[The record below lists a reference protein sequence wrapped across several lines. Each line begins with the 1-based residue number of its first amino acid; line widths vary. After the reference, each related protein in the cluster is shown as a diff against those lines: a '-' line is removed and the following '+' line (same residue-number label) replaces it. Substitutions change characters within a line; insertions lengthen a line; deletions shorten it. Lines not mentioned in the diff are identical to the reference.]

1 MIRRPPRSTRT
12 DTLFPYTTLCRSG
25 SVSAS
30 SLRPP
35 WPRSR
40 RSVVRRRLEHALPVL
55 VLLGFATA
63 AVLVNLLLADAQ
75 DRGVAALE
83 EAVAAAVSAIAS
95 TQDQRMAREL
105 AGLVA
110 TAEPAGGSWEFTVG
124 IVSDALLIASVSTH
138 TGPYHV
144 APPATNQT

>member
-83 EAVAAAVSAIAS
+83 EAVEAEVSAIAS
-95 TQDQRMAREL
+95 TQDQRIAREL
-105 AGLVA
+105 EGLVA
-110 TAEPAGGSWEFTVG
+110 KAETAGGSLEFTVG
-124 IVSDALLIASVSTH
+124 REGDGPLLKRKSGGEGKRGSVRGGH
-138 TGPYHV
+138 G
-144 APPATNQT
+144 